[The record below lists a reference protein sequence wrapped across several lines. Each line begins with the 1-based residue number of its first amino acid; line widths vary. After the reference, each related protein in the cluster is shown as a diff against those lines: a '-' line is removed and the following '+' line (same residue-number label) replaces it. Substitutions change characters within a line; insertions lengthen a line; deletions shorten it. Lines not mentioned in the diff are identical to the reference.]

1 MRESRNIKKA
11 VKHVEYLRNNGEDIC
26 LDGRGGKLRQKAE
39 KIPGKAQIS
48 S

>member
-11 VKHVEYLRNNGEDIC
+11 VKHEEYLRDNGEDIC
-26 LDGRGGKLRQKAE
+26 LDGRGEKQRQKAE
-39 KIPGKAQIS
+39 KILGKAQMS